1 MTKRFFG
8 DCAPQLVIALS
19 ALSLGVSAAM
29 AQTPSPSFVLTGHIE
44 KFTLDTPAEKFSPAK
59 ITVRGIEVTLPQNLL
74 ITMPGQYLTA
84 QDLFRGPTMQAPA
97 QASNSGLALLDT
109 PAPRVPFE
117 AELIG
122 NIFQG
127 SYIAGVAHIS
137 QGALHS
143 GAGFIQKIDHEKG
156 ELTIGAKGGAQGA
169 RVRLNDPD
177 GVYGAVSVPQLDARF
192 QLDKENSPVHART
205 GFPVCIPRSAVADDP
220 KCPRGNRPADSNIR
234 QFTCARPGAR
244 AASID
249 APRHD
254 CNPELPIPL
263 RVGDYVTFSGMLQEL
278 PGEGFIIAAHGL
290 EAELGVY
297 TSPGSEPVYVFIEE
311 AIQGTKG
318 ERFSTIPPDEATPSI
333 PQEET
338 TRFRIVG
345 FTTDPSRNVEI
356 KIADI
361 GREVNGQN
369 DIGVSL
375 TGPAGLTPSNGPQ
388 MGRFRNTW
396 PSKDAARAVRRDAI
410 AEVGGSPHAKLA
422 SGLTS
427 GKYGAPVGEYIFP
440 ERTRFGVPGYAL
452 PVSFENFCFLRAG
465 GGTMPTDTG
474 PQPIGAITPFP
485 ESGHPLS
492 QPVGNGSARAC
503 DGQ

>member
-1 MTKRFFG
+1 MTRTLFG
-8 DCAPQLVIALS
+8 HAPQLIFGLFAVAFGAQS
-19 ALSLGVSAAM
+19 AM
-29 AQTPSPSFVLTGHIE
+29 AQTVSPSFALTGHIE
-44 KFTLDTPAEKFSPAK
+44 KFRLDTPADKFSAAK
-59 ITVRGIEVTLPQNLL
+59 ITVRGIDVVLPKHLL

-84 QDLFRGPTMQAPA
+84 QDLFRGPTMQAPP
-97 QASNSGLALLDT
+97 QGENSGLALLDAS
-109 PAPRVPFE
+109 APRVPFE

-122 NIFQG
+122 NIVNG
-127 SYIAGVAHIS
+127 VYVAGIAHIS

-143 GAGFIQKIDHEKG
+143 GAGFIQRIDHEKG
-156 ELTIGAKGGAQGA
+156 ELTIGAQNGAQGA
-169 RVRLNDPD
+169 HVRLNDPE
-177 GVYGAVSVPQLDARF
+177 GVYGATSTPQLDARF

-205 GFPVCIPRSAVADDP
+205 GFPVCIPRSATADDP

-234 QFTCARPGAR
+234 RFTCARPGAP
-244 AASID
+244 AAAVD

-263 RVGDYVTFSGMLQEL
+263 RVGDYVTYAGMLQEL
-278 PGEGFIIAAHGL
+278 PGAGFLIAAHGL

-297 TSPGSEPVYVFIEE
+297 TSPGTEPVYVFVEE

-318 ERFSTIPPDEATPSI
+318 EAFPNI

-356 KIADI
+356 LIADI
-361 GREVNGQN
+361 GREVGGVN

-375 TGPAGLTPSNGPQ
+375 TGPDGLAPSNLAQ
-388 MGRFRNTW
+388 LGRFRNTW
-396 PSKDAARAVRRDAI
+396 PSKDSARAVRRDAI
-410 AEVGGSPHAKLA
+410 AQVVGSPHAKLA
-422 SGLTS
+422 NGLTS
-427 GKYGAPVGEYIFP
+427 GRYGAPVGEYIYP
-440 ERTRFGVPGYAL
+440 ELTRFGVPGYAL
-452 PVSFENFCFLRAG
+452 AVAFENFCFLRLG
-465 GGTMPTDTG
+465 GGTMPTDSG
-474 PQPIGAITPFP
+474 PQPVQPLTPFP

-492 QPVGNGSARAC
+492 QPVGGGRAC